1 MMFQFQALADMAWA
15 ACSVAAI
22 PEDVINDLH
31 SMQSFLCVALRLTLG
46 CVLTAVMYEVY
57 YLSKCTQRRPL
68 HRLHRK
74 RTTSILLISMA
85 CCFGWSIITNLV
97 IFYIVRLGI
106 PKSI

>member
-1 MMFQFQALADMAWA
+1 MVFQFQALADMAWA

-22 PEDVINDLH
+22 PEDIMADLH
-31 SMQSFLCVALRLTLG
+31 SMQSFLCMALRLTLG

-57 YLSKCTQRRPL
+57 YLAKCTQRRP
-68 HRLHRK
+68 LHRK